1 VRKSEKRFMEEG
13 IDTSG
18 TAADPAGRSGRHDM
32 NYVVAYS
39 PDSGGQAALAAA
51 RLFSFP
57 DVMLTVCTI
66 IPEMGSSPHTAVGG
80 AEYAESLWRSAA
92 KGLGEAKAFLGDD
105 VNAVYMTRTAHSP
118 AEGIIALV
126 AELHAGMVILGAS
139 RGDPSRRFS
148 TGSVTGDVLRGTQV
162 PTVLAPSGYHP
173 ERQGRL
179 QQITYGYDEPRP
191 SNAVAAAAAQL
202 ALCHELT
209 QPVSALHRDRLG
221 TMGWGA
227 GDVLLIGSAD
237 LGTIR
242 PARQNN
248 MATVVGEAPVP
259 TVVVPSRRAPTE
271 QRISAYHCPTCE
283 VEGRD
288 LDPDPVC
295 WSCGGPTVVTSRPL
309 VNTPGPSP
317 DKSAVTPR
325 NEHW

>member
-1 VRKSEKRFMEEG
+1 MEEG
-13 IDTSG
+13 TDTPGNATDS
-18 TAADPAGRSGRHDM
+18 AGRAGRNDM

-51 RLFSFP
+51 RLFSSP

-66 IPEMGSSPHTAVGG
+66 IPEMGSSPHTAVRGA
-80 AEYAESLWRSAA
+80 AEYAESLWRFAA

-105 VNAVYMTRTAHSP
+105 VNAVYMTRTARSP
-118 AEGIIALV
+118 AEGILALV
-126 AELHAGMVILGAS
+126 AELDAGMVVLGAARS
-139 RGDPSRRFS
+139 EPSRRFP
-148 TGSVTGDVLRGTQV
+148 TDSVTGDVLRATQV
-162 PTVLAPSGYHP
+162 PTVLAPIGYDP
-173 ERQGRL
+173 GRQVRL
-179 QQITYGYDEPRP
+179 QKITYGYDEPRP

-202 ALCHELT
+202 ALRHELT
-209 QPVSALHRDRLG
+209 QPVPVNALHRDRLG
-221 TMGWGA
+221 TMQWGA

-242 PARQNN
+242 PSRQNN
-248 MATVVGEAPVP
+248 MAATVRDTPVP
-259 TVVVPSRRAPTE
+259 TVVVPSRRPSME
-271 QRISAYHCPTCE
+271 QRVSAYHCPTCE

-288 LDPDPVC
+288 LDPDPAC

-309 VNTPGPSP
+309 LNTPGPSP

>member
-1 VRKSEKRFMEEG
+1 MEEG
-13 IDTSG
+13 VDTPGNATGS
-18 TAADPAGRSGRHDM
+18 AGRAGRNDM

-39 PDSGGQAALAAA
+39 SDSGGQAALAAA
-51 RLFSFP
+51 RLFSSQ

-105 VNAVYMTRTAHSP
+105 VNAVYMTRTARSP
-118 AEGIIALV
+118 AEGILALV
-126 AELHAGMVILGAS
+126 AELDAGMVVLGAS
-139 RGDPSRRFS
+139 RGEPSRRFS
-148 TGSVTGDVLRGTQV
+148 AGSVTGDVLRATQV
-162 PTVLAPSGYHP
+162 PTVLAPIDYHP
-173 ERQGRL
+173 EHQVRL

-191 SNAVAAAAAQL
+191 STAVSAAAAQL
-202 ALCHELT
+202 ALRHELT
-209 QPVSALHRDRLG
+209 QPVPVSALHRDRLG
-221 TMGWGA
+221 TLRWGV

-237 LGTIR
+237 LGTIG

-248 MATVVGEAPVP
+248 MATTVGEASVP
-259 TVVVPSRRAPTE
+259 TVVVPSRRPSTE
-271 QRISAYHCPTCE
+271 QRVSAYHCPTCE

-288 LDPDPVC
+288 LDPDPAC

-309 VNTPGPSP
+309 LNTPGPSP